1 MCKVL
6 VPSFPR
12 CLKKALLYDNQ
23 TDFEKILFT
32 GKAKH
37 SSALRP
43 VYQSLQANPGYIAP
57 FLTLCSNAHEDKPA
71 TRCSESV
78 STQIR
83 TKRPQR
89 QCAESMCR
97 RGSQHY
103 AALSSRAA
111 NQLFGLLALQ
121 TQVCNRGILSGYFT
135 ALGKDVPCLALIR
148 PLQMHGSIC
157 GVRFTPASTAASLGM
172 GRWNLTSCGTSV
184 ASSECSEELFSSVS
198 VGDQDDC
205 YSLLDDQEFTSFDLF
220 PEGSVCSDVS
230 SSISTYWDW
239 SDSEFE
245 WQLPG
250 SDITSGSDVLSD
262 VIPSIP
268 SSPCLLPKKKNK
280 HRNLDELPWSA
291 MTNDEQV
298 EYIEYLSRKVSTE
311 MGLRE
316 QLDIIKII
324 DPTAQISPTDSEFII
339 ELNCL
344 TDEKLKQVRNYIKE
358 HGPRQRSARESWKRS
373 SYSCASTSGVSG
385 ASASS
390 SSASM
395 VSSASSSGSSV
406 ANSASNSSANMSR
419 AHSDSNLST
428 SAAERIRDSKKR
440 SKQRK
445 LQQKALRKRQLKE
458 QRQARKE
465 RLSGL
470 FLNEE
475 VLSLKVTEED
485 HEGDVDVLM

>member
-1 MCKVL
+1 MSEGLYEKFL
-6 VPSFPR
+6 APDEPFP
-12 CLKKALLYDNQ
+12 LLSQ
-23 TDFEKILFT
+23 R
-32 GKAKH
+32 G
-37 SSALRP
+37 
-43 VYQSLQANPGYIAP
+43 
-57 FLTLCSNAHEDKPA
+57 
-71 TRCSESV
+71 SV
-78 STQIR
+78 SEEGCLDVSDFGCQ
-83 TKRPQR
+83 
-89 QCAESMCR
+89 
-97 RGSQHY
+97 
-103 AALSSRAA
+103 LSSCHR
-111 NQLFGLLALQ
+111 
-121 TQVCNRGILSGYFT
+121 T
-135 ALGKDVPCLALIR
+135 D
-148 PLQMHGSIC
+148 PLH
-157 GVRFTPASTAASLGM
+157 RFHSN
-172 GRWNLTSCGTSV
+172 RWNLTSCGTSV

-250 SDITSGSDVLSD
+250 SDIASGSDVLSD

-268 SSPCLLPKKKNK
+268 SSPSLPSKKKNK

-344 TDEKLKQVRNYIKE
+344 TDEKLKQVRSYIKE
-358 HGPRQRSARESWKRS
+358 HSPRQRSTRESWKRTN
-373 SYSCASTSGVSG
+373 YSGASTSGVSG
-385 ASASS
+385 ASVSS

-395 VSSASSSGSSV
+395 VSTASSSGSSV
-406 ANSASNSSANMSR
+406 GNSASNSSANMSR
-419 AHSDSNLST
+419 THSDSNLSA

-475 VLSLKVTEED
+475 VLSLKVNEEE
-485 HEGDVDVLM
+485 HEPEVDVDVLM

>member
-1 MCKVL
+1 MYC
-6 VPSFPR
+6 
-12 CLKKALLYDNQ
+12 
-23 TDFEKILFT
+23 
-32 GKAKH
+32 
-37 SSALRP
+37 
-43 VYQSLQANPGYIAP
+43 
-57 FLTLCSNAHEDKPA
+57 
-71 TRCSESV
+71 
-78 STQIR
+78 TQER
-83 TKRPQR
+83 K
-89 QCAESMCR
+89 
-97 RGSQHY
+97 Y
-103 AALSSRAA
+103 
-111 NQLFGLLALQ
+111 
-121 TQVCNRGILSGYFT
+121 V
-135 ALGKDVPCLALIR
+135 
-148 PLQMHGSIC
+148 IC
-157 GVRFTPASTAASLGM
+157 GVEKSRVLWKQIQKLSTTFTLNDRRNQHLLTRQHFSIPVTMSEDLYEKFLSPGDPFPLLSQRGNVSEEGTLDVSDFSCQLSSCHRTDPLHRFHSN
-172 GRWNLTSCGTSV
+172 RWNLTSCGTSV

-205 YSLLDDQEFTSFDLF
+205 YSLLDDQEFTSFELF

-239 SDSEFE
+239 SDSDFE

-250 SDITSGSDVLSD
+250 SDIASGSDVLSD
-262 VIPSIP
+262 IIPSIP
-268 SSPCLLPKKKNK
+268 SSPCLVPKRKSKQ

-324 DPTAQISPTDSEFII
+324 DPSAQISPTDSEFII

-344 TDEKLKQVRNYIKE
+344 TDDKLKQVRNYIKDNSSRLR
-358 HGPRQRSARESWKRS
+358 PSSTRDSWKRS
-373 SYSCASTSGVSG
+373 SYSSASTSGVSG
-385 ASASS
+385 TSS
-390 SSASM
+390 NASM
-395 VSSASSSGSSV
+395 VSTGSSSSNGSSGS
-406 ANSASNSSANMSR
+406 NMSR

-428 SAAERIRDSKKR
+428 SAAAERIRDSKKR

-445 LQQKALRKRQLKE
+445 LQQKALRKKQVKE

-475 VLSLKVTEED
+475 VLSLKVTEEEEEED
-485 HEGDVDVLM
+485 HEGDVEVLM